1 MNNKRDCCSTVS
13 KLENDGSTLSEDKE
27 SLEDSNNDAEKKTVT
42 FYCWGKTERT
52 QKMCKK
58 SKVT

>member
-1 MNNKRDCCSTVS
+1 MNNKRDCCSTAS
-13 KLENDGSTLSEDKE
+13 KLENDGSSLSEDKE

-58 SKVT
+58 